1 MTLTILITILSLRL
15 TAPIDVSIVIGK
27 DESIQPYEAIWTA
40 VCKVES
46 GGNPFAIGDRHMK
59 HYSYGIAQIRQER
72 LNDYNKQTDNSY
84 KLTDMFDIDISKE
97 IFMYYANQ
105 FNIYQMDDLIRA
117 WNGSGKQTYIYLHKV
132 KQCIER

>member
-27 DESIQPYEAIWTA
+27 DESIQPYEAIWKA

-46 GGNPFAIGDRHMK
+46 GGNPYAIGDRHMK

-72 LNDYNKQTDNSY
+72 LNDYNRQTGNNY
-84 KLTDMFDIDISKE
+84 KLTDMFDVTLSKKV
-97 IFMYYANQ
+97 FMYYASQ
-105 FNIYQMDDLIRA
+105 YDTHKIDEMIRA